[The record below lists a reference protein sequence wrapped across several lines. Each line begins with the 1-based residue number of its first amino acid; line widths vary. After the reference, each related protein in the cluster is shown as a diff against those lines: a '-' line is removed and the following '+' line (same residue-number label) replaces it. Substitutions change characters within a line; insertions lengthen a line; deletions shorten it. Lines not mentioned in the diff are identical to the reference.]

1 VELIH
6 TYSLVH
12 DDLPAMDDSP
22 LRRGAP
28 TAHVVFGDAVA
39 ILAGDALLTLGI
51 AVLSRFPESE
61 RYAPVRPRIVA
72 LVADAI
78 GSEGMIGGQVSDLE
92 AQKDP
97 RPSGDRLLSIHESK
111 TGRLIRA
118 AVAVGGLLAFAPQAA
133 IEGLDSYGRALG
145 LAYQI
150 KDDLLDVESDSAA
163 LGKRAGAD
171 SAAHK
176 LTFPAVFGVERSR
189 AWLAEKIDEAIA
201 AAGTLPGGGSRLAEL
216 ARFVGERRS

>member
-1 VELIH
+1 
-6 TYSLVH
+6 
-12 DDLPAMDDSP
+12 MDDSP
-22 LRRGAP
+22 MRRGAP
-28 TAHVVFGDAVA
+28 TAHVVFGDAIA
-39 ILAGDALLTLGI
+39 ILAGDALLTLGLAI
-51 AVLSRFPESE
+51 LARHPESE
-61 RYAPVRPRIVA
+61 RWTPVRPRIVA

-92 AQKDP
+92 AQNDP

-118 AVAVGGLLAFAPQAA
+118 SVAIGGLLAFAEEEA
-133 IEGLDSYGRALG
+133 IEELDSYGRALG
-145 LAYQI
+145 LAFQI

-163 LGKRAGAD
+163 LGKRAGSD

-176 LTFPAVFGVERSR
+176 LTFPSVFGVERSR
-189 AWLAEKIDEAIA
+189 TWLAEKVDEAIA
-201 AAGTLPGGGSRLAEL
+201 AAGALPGGGGRLAEL